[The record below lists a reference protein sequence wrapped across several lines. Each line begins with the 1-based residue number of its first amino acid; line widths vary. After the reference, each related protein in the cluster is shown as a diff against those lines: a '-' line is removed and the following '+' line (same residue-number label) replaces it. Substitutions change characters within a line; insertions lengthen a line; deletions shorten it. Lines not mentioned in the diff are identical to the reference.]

1 MATLIWCDI
10 FSYASNVETL
20 ILTCPMGLFTET
32 THDVHMGNLL
42 DSDRLDKLGAIASAV
57 STFALVLKA
66 FRRRSGMY
74 IHIYICM
81 CIRAARLPGH
91 TIRTSD
97 VRQLMLGMCFDNIPN
112 AVFDSKHIRQCT

>member
-57 STFALVLKA
+57 
-66 FRRRSGMY
+66 Y
-74 IHIYICM
+74 
-81 CIRAARLPGH
+81 
-91 TIRTSD
+91 
-97 VRQLMLGMCFDNIPN
+97 
-112 AVFDSKHIRQCT
+112 KHIRIGPQGLSATQWHVYSYLYMYVYTRCPPAGAHH